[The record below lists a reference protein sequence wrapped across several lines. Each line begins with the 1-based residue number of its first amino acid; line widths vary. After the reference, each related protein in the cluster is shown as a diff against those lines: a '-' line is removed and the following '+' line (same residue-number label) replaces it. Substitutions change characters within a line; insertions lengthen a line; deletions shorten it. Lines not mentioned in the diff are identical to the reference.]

1 MSREG
6 PVARGSESSNS
17 DLAPLQDSVA
27 LQLTGMTCAAC
38 AARIEKRLNK
48 LDGVEAAVNYAMET
62 AQITFD
68 QNVIDPAAMVA
79 AVEAIG
85 YGAQVVRPRS
95 SGSREGRVEDG
106 EAASP
111 AQRHADALRQRLL
124 VCVALTVPS
133 MALSMVPQLQ
143 FRNWQWLVFALVSP
157 VVVWGALPF
166 HTAAF
171 KNARHGTASMDT
183 LISLGALAA
192 YGYSVWAL
200 FWGHAGMAGM
210 TMGFSFTVSRSQAS
224 EHLYL
229 EVAAAVTTFIL
240 AGRYF
245 EARAKQSAGDAI
257 RRLAE
262 VGVDRVR
269 LLGADGSERLVDLDV
284 LSVGDVFVARPGERI
299 ATDGVVIEGDS
310 SVDASLI
317 TGESLP
323 VDVTVGDR
331 VIGATLNRSG
341 RLIVEATRVGSDTA
355 LSQIARLVADAQAG
369 KAKIQ
374 RLADRIAAVF
384 VPIVLVISLGTLV
397 GWLMSGAET
406 TTAFAAAVAV
416 LIVACPCALGLATP
430 TALMVGT
437 GRGAQMGIIIR
448 GLEALENTRRVDTIV
463 LDKTGTV
470 TTGVMSVV
478 ATYFAAAGQ
487 ADEPTAL
494 RRLAGAESAS
504 EHPIARAILGYVDRE
519 IGAIGPVT
527 EFRNHEGSGV
537 SGVVDGVTVVAG
549 RPEFL
554 EREGAVIS
562 PEMQREVDTQVAH
575 GRTAIL
581 ASWEGSA
588 RVMVSLADTVKPTS
602 AEAIKQLRDLGLRPI
617 LLTGDNETVASEVAS
632 QVAISEVIAGV
643 LPADKAQV
651 VTRLQAEGGVVAMV
665 GDGVNDAA
673 ALATADLGIAMG
685 TGTAVAIEAS
695 DLTLMSGD
703 LGSAVDAIRL
713 SRRTLAT
720 IRGNLFWAFA
730 YNVAAIPIA
739 AAGLLNPVI
748 SGAAMALSS
757 AFVVGNSLR
766 LRTFRPAR
774 LPTDSDQ

>member
-1 MSREG
+1 
-6 PVARGSESSNS
+6 
-17 DLAPLQDSVA
+17 
-27 LQLTGMTCAAC
+27 
-38 AARIEKRLNK
+38 
-48 LDGVEAAVNYAMET
+48 
-62 AQITFD
+62 
-68 QNVIDPAAMVA
+68 
-79 AVEAIG
+79 
-85 YGAQVVRPRS
+85 
-95 SGSREGRVEDG
+95 
-106 EAASP
+106 
-111 AQRHADALRQRLL
+111 
-124 VCVALTVPS
+124 
-133 MALSMVPQLQ
+133 MVPQLQ

-562 PEMQREVDTQVAH
+562 RV
-575 GRTAIL
+575 GRGA
-581 ASWEGSA
+581 
-588 RVMVSLADTVKPTS
+588 
-602 AEAIKQLRDLGLRPI
+602 
-617 LLTGDNETVASEVAS
+617 
-632 QVAISEVIAGV
+632 
-643 LPADKAQV
+643 PA
-651 VTRLQAEGGVVAMV
+651 
-665 GDGVNDAA
+665 
-673 ALATADLGIAMG
+673 
-685 TGTAVAIEAS
+685 
-695 DLTLMSGD
+695 
-703 LGSAVDAIRL
+703 
-713 SRRTLAT
+713 
-720 IRGNLFWAFA
+720 
-730 YNVAAIPIA
+730 
-739 AAGLLNPVI
+739 
-748 SGAAMALSS
+748 
-757 AFVVGNSLR
+757 
-766 LRTFRPAR
+766 
-774 LPTDSDQ
+774 